1 MGGGEGRRVRK
12 EGGGGAERG
21 SADGGGGWGVVY
33 DIRLSVLLR
42 MPYIK
47 RLVQFY
53 PCNPAVS
60 FLSLI

>member
-1 MGGGEGRRVRK
+1 MRK